1 MNRPLTRGER
11 AVVALA
17 VIAGGLVG
25 GLLPMP
31 WRLALLL
38 VVPIGI
44 YINERSTYESRWYKE
59 PKEKKK

>member
-1 MNRPLTRGER
+1 
-11 AVVALA
+11 